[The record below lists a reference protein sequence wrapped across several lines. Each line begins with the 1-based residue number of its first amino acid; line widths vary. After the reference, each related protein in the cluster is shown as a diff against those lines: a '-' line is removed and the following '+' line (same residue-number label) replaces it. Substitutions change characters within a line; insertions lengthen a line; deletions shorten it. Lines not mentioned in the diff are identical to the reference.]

1 VATLSDQFAEFL
13 LGTKGADIPEADLE
27 ACAQSVYDAIGT
39 GLAGRGSPHGKIVEQ
54 YVLSQGSVEE
64 ATIIGSDKRAPAP
77 LAGLANGVFVHAD
90 DFDDMGAYG
99 HPSAPLVPALLAAS
113 EMAGLDSISG
123 EEFVVAYALGFE
135 TAMTLYADG
144 KYDQYDACFHSTPV
158 FGAVGSAGALSRL
171 LGLSHDETVAAIAIA
186 ASPAGG
192 LGRNNGTMVK
202 PLHAGFSASAAISA
216 VQLAQAG
223 VRGATDVL
231 EGRGGFAETF
241 FRHRA
246 MQPARV
252 ANAIGNPYK
261 AASHLHVKV
270 FPCCGSNQS
279 ALHAVRELVAM
290 EGISYDQIDECVVE
304 QMADTSPVLRYPSPV
319 RGLNGKFSIHYTV
332 GNLLLKGK
340 LKIDD
345 FTDAET
351 QKPEVKEAVAK
362 VKAEVLSR
370 WDKRAGADRKAQ
382 GNPVRITTK
391 DGKVYHHAIQRS
403 LMLGSPKNRMT
414 WDELTVK
421 FDDNAAR
428 ELNGAPAIS
437 EASRLWRN
445 LREQPTL
452 SPAFASI
459 TTNATEA

>member
-1 VATLSDQFAEFL
+1 VTTLSEQFAEFL
-13 LGTKGADIPEADLE
+13 LGTKGVDIPEADLE
-27 ACAQSVYDAIGT
+27 ACAQSCFDAIGT
-39 GLAGRGSPHGKIVEQ
+39 GLAGRGSPHGKIVEK
-54 YVLSQGSVEE
+54 YVLSQGSVGE
-64 ATIIGSDKRAPAP
+64 ATIIGSGKRAPAS

-90 DFDDMGAYG
+90 DYDDMGAYG
-99 HPSAPLVPALLAAS
+99 HPSAPLVPALLAAA
-113 EMAGLDSISG
+113 ELAGLQSVSG
-123 EEFVVAYALGFE
+123 EDFVVAYALGFE

-158 FGAVGSAGALSRL
+158 FGAVGAAGAVSRL
-171 LGLSHDETVAAIAIA
+171 LGLSPEETVAAIAIA
-186 ASPAGG
+186 ASQAGG

-216 VQLAQAG
+216 VQLAKAG

-252 ANAIGNPYK
+252 ASSIGSPYK

-279 ALHAVRELVAM
+279 ALHAVRELVAK
-290 EGISYDQIDECVVE
+290 EGLSYDEIEECVVE

-340 LKIDD
+340 LRIDD
-345 FTDAET
+345 FTDEET
-351 QKPEVKEAVAK
+351 QRPEVREAVAK

-382 GNPVRITTK
+382 GNPVRIKTK
-391 DGKVYHHAIQRS
+391 DGKVYHHAIERTK
-403 LMLGSPKNRMT
+403 MLGAPKNRMS
-414 WDELTVK
+414 WDELTTK

-428 ELNGAPAIS
+428 ELNGSAAVT

-445 LREQPTL
+445 LREQTTMA
-452 SPAFASI
+452 PALEAV
-459 TTNATEA
+459 TTNSKGA

>member
-1 VATLSDQFAEFL
+1 MTLADQFADFL
-13 LGTKGADIPEADLE
+13 LGTKSVDIPNADLE

-39 GLAGRGSPHGKIVEQ
+39 GLAGRRSPHGSIVEQ
-54 YVLSQGSVEE
+54 YVLSQASVGE
-64 ATIIGSDKRAPAP
+64 ATIIGSGKRAPAP

-90 DFDDMGAYG
+90 DYDDMGAYG

-113 EMAGLDSISG
+113 EIAGIDSISG
-123 EEFVVAYALGFE
+123 EEFVTAYALGFE

-158 FGAVGSAGALSRL
+158 FGAIGAAGALSRL
-171 LGLSHDETVAAIAIA
+171 LGLSHEETVAAIAIA
-186 ASPAGG
+186 ASQAGG

-202 PLHAGFSASAAISA
+202 PLHAGLSASAAISA
-216 VQLAQAG
+216 VQFARAG

-252 ANAIGNPYK
+252 AGSIGNPYK

-279 ALHAVRELVAM
+279 ALHAVRELVAK
-290 EGISYDQIDECVVE
+290 EGISFDQIEECTVE

-340 LKIDD
+340 LRIDD
-345 FTDAET
+345 FTDEET
-351 QKPEVKEAVAK
+351 QKPEVKEAVSR
-362 VKAEVLSR
+362 VRAEVLSR
-370 WDKRAGADRKAQ
+370 WDKRAGADRKAL
-382 GNPVRITTK
+382 GNPVRIKTK
-391 DGKVYHHAIQRS
+391 DGREYRYAIERS
-403 LMLGSPKNRMT
+403 LMLGAPKNRMS
-414 WDELTVK
+414 WNQLTEK
-421 FDDNAAR
+421 FDDNAAH
-428 ELNGAPAIS
+428 ELNGSAAVA
-437 EASRLWRN
+437 EASQLWRSV
-445 LREQPTL
+445 REQPSMAPLLT
-452 SPAFASI
+452 SI
-459 TTNATEA
+459 STKSKEA